1 MTLPCILYPLIS
13 SFSFPLIWLSLVHLL
28 QLFTCCVYMMQSS
41 TATPFACR
49 VCLYWCGLYKS
60 GYVRIHTL
68 VKNSQQDLDKNLAWI
83 SARSCMISQEFGTPC
98 YILLHLD
105 KILSRFLWDFASC
118 KISQDFGTYPTKSCN
133 ILLRSCGVF
142 LQG

>member
-1 MTLPCILYPLIS
+1 MYCTYSRNEELLHMYIYSIAVILYYGYNHLIQYDPIVHT
-13 SFSFPLIWLSLVHLL
+13 FPS
-28 QLFTCCVYMMQSS
+28 
-41 TATPFACR
+41 
-49 VCLYWCGLYKS
+49 
-60 GYVRIHTL
+60 
-68 VKNSQQDLDKNLAWI
+68 KNSQQDLDKNLAWI

-142 LQG
+142 LQGFVLYSVIPLYKDTSIIRTHTTM